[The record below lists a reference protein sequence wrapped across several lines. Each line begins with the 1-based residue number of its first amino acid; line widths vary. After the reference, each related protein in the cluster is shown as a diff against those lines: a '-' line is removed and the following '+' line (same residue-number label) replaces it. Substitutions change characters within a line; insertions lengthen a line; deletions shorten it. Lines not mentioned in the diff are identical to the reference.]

1 MSILNLSYTGI
12 SINISI
18 MVEVKNLC
26 KSYYRASQKIP
37 VLKNI
42 NFSLNRSK
50 TLAVTGSSGS
60 GKTTLLSLLAGLESP
75 DKGDIFINNKNIS
88 TMNEPQRMEFRRQ
101 NVGIVFQQFHLMSHL
116 TALENVSL
124 PLEITGD
131 TNVHQKALKQLEK
144 VKLSHRLNHLPA
156 QLSGGECQRVA
167 IARASVNNPSLLLAD
182 EPTGNLDKQSAAEA
196 MDLLFSL
203 VKENKM
209 TLILVTHNLS
219 LASLCDHQINLENIE
234 C

>member
-1 MSILNLSYTGI
+1 
-12 SINISI
+12 
-18 MVEVKNLC
+18 MVEVKNIC
-26 KSYYRASQKIP
+26 KNYYRAGQKIP
-37 VLKNI
+37 VLN
-42 NFSLNRSK
+42 NVDFSLARSK
-50 TLAVTGSSGS
+50 TLAVTGPSGS

-75 DKGDIFINNKNIS
+75 DKGNIFIDNQNIS
-88 TMNEPQRMEFRRQ
+88 IMNESQRMEFRRQ

-116 TALENVSL
+116 TALENVCL
-124 PLEITGD
+124 PLEIAVD
-131 TNVHQKALKQLEK
+131 TNVQQKAAVQLEK

-167 IARASVNNPSLLLAD
+167 IARASVNKPSLLLAD
-182 EPTGNLDKQSAAEA
+182 EPSGNLDKQSAIEA

-219 LASLCDHQINLENIE
+219 LASLCDHQINLENT
-234 C
+234 